1 MRTELYDIKGMSC
14 SACSA
19 RIEKVIGRQKGVQKI
34 SVNLLKNNMTITYD
48 EQSITPAVFTEK
60 IHKLGFT
67 ASLHKAA
74 AVQENSSYAEE
85 LAAMQQR
92 LLLSILFTLPLFY
105 IAMGQM
111 HNWPLPALLTGADGM
126 WLNSWLQ
133 LALTVPV
140 IVIGRKYFIHGLQNL
155 FAKAPNMD
163 SLIAI
168 GSGAA
173 FIYSLY
179 MIIKACLLSADGLP
193 QPAYHAAQHLYF
205 ESAAMI
211 LTLITLGKF
220 LEARAKSKTSSAIT
234 KLMDLT
240 PKTALLWQ
248 DNAEKEIL
256 TEHIAVH
263 NILIVKSGAAIPV
276 DGIIIDGS
284 GSIDEAA
291 ITGESIPVDKTIGD
305 TVTGGT
311 INKHGYFRFRATAV
325 GSDTTIAQIIRLVD
339 EATSSKA
346 PIARMADKISG
357 VFVPAVITIALLVF
371 IYWYTV
377 QQDLEFALTAAI
389 SVLVI
394 SCPCALG
401 LATPTA
407 IMVGTGQGA
416 ANGILFKSAAAL
428 EAAHKINA
436 IVLDKTGTVTMG
448 QPALTDIL
456 PLQAAQEELLA
467 VAAALEKLSQHPL
480 GQPII
485 SCAQDH
491 NISLPQAENYQLLPG
506 LGISAAIDGTVCYGG
521 NLRLMQ
527 QLNVPDLAQL
537 EIAAEELA
545 QQGKTPL
552 FFSMGDKC
560 LGFLAVAD
568 TIKDDA
574 QQAVAALQKLN
585 IRVIMVTGDNAK
597 TAAAI
602 AQQAGIT
609 QVQADTLPQDKE
621 AFIRSLQQQSYLVAM
636 VGDGINDAPALA
648 RADIGI
654 AVSNGTDIAI
664 ESADIVLMKNNL
676 LSLVDSIR
684 LSRAVMKNIKENL
697 FWAFIYNII
706 GIPIAAGVFYNS
718 YGLLLNPM
726 VAAAAMSL
734 SSVSVVTNALRLR
747 FFKLR

>member
-14 SACSA
+14 SACSS

-48 EQSITPAVFTEK
+48 EQSITPAVFTDK

-67 ASLHKAA
+67 ASLHQA
-74 AVQENSSYAEE
+74 AVQDNSSTGEE
-85 LAAMQQR
+85 LAAMQKR
-92 LLLSILFTLPLFY
+92 LLLSAVFTLPLFY

-111 HNWPLPALLTGADGM
+111 HNWPLPSLLTGTDGM
-126 WLNSWLQ
+126 WLNSLLQ
-133 LALTVPV
+133 LVLTVPV
-140 IVIGRKYFIHGLQNL
+140 LIIGRHYFIHGLQNL

-179 MIIKACLLSADGLP
+179 MIIKACLLSADGLL

-220 LEARAKSKTSSAIT
+220 LEARAKSRTSSAIT

-248 DNAEKEIL
+248 NNEEKEIP
-256 TEHIAVH
+256 TANIAV
-263 NILIVKSGAAIPV
+263 NDILIVKSGAAIPV
-276 DGIIIDGS
+276 DGVIIDGS

-291 ITGESIPVDKTIGD
+291 ITGESIPVDKTVGD

-357 VFVPAVITIALLVF
+357 IFVPAVITIALLVF

-416 ANGILFKSAAAL
+416 ANGILFKSATAL
-428 EAAHKINA
+428 ETAHKINA
-436 IVLDKTGTVTMG
+436 IVLDKTGTVTTG

-456 PLQAAQEELLA
+456 PYQAAKTELLA
-467 VAAALEKLSQHPL
+467 VAAAMEKLSQHPL

-485 SCAQDH
+485 SYAQDN

-506 LGISAAIDGTVCYGG
+506 LGISAAINGTVCYGG

-537 EIAAEELA
+537 EAAAEELA

-552 FFSMGDKC
+552 FFSKENNC
-560 LGFLAVAD
+560 LGCLAVAD
-568 TIKDDA
+568 TLKDDA
-574 QQAVAALQKLN
+574 RQAVTALQELN
-585 IRVIMVTGDNAK
+585 IQVIMVTGDNAK
-597 TAAAI
+597 TAEAI
-602 AQQAGIT
+602 AKQAGIT
-609 QVQADTLPQDKE
+609 QVQADTLPQEKE
-621 AFIRSLQQQSYLVAM
+621 AFIRSLQQQNYRVAM
-636 VGDGINDAPALA
+636 VGDGINDAPALS

-676 LSLVDSIR
+676 LSLADSIR

-697 FWAFIYNII
+697 FWAFIYNVI
-706 GIPIAAGVFYNS
+706 GIPVAAGVFYDS

-726 VAAAAMSL
+726 IAAATMSL